1 MYYYESFNKTDKK
14 KLSLEPYID
23 SSSSITD
30 TYIGKY
36 TEIGKN
42 NSISESSI
50 GDYSYTCENCQII
63 YSEIAKFVNIAS
75 YVRLNP
81 GQHPMQWASQHHF
94 LYRKNMYG
102 FGEDDDSFFEW
113 RRNKKVTIGNDVWL
127 GHNSLIMGGV
137 SVGDGA
143 VVGSCSVVTKD
154 VAPYSVVA
162 GVPAKVIKYRF
173 NEEIIEKMLEIKW
186 WDWPHEVIGKR
197 LGDFKDT
204 KYFIRKYGNG

>member
-1 MYYYESFNKTDKK
+1 
-14 KLSLEPYID
+14 
-23 SSSSITD
+23 
-30 TYIGKY
+30 
-36 TEIGKN
+36 
-42 NSISESSI
+42 
-50 GDYSYTCENCQII
+50 
-63 YSEIAKFVNIAS
+63 
-75 YVRLNP
+75 
-81 GQHPMQWASQHHF
+81 MQWVSQHHF
-94 LYRKNMYG
+94 LYRKNMYS
-102 FGEDDDSFFEW
+102 FGEDDNSFFEW

-197 LGDFKDT
+197 LDDFKDT
-204 KYFIRKYGNG
+204 EYFIRKYGDG